1 MGTDRPSLLQ
11 LYATPK
17 MGVLAALGFCGGVPN
32 VLVTTAAVAWAVQSG
47 WSTASVGTLMAMASL
62 PYGIKFLWAPL
73 VDRVHIPFL
82 GSMGRRRSWMM
93 LSLVVLVIPLI
104 VVAVL
109 GLTLL
114 SDPGENALERGLWIT
129 AVVTVAVVSATYDIA
144 SDAYRADV
152 LSKEELGAGASS
164 FVSAYRLA
172 LVVAGAG
179 VLALSSRIGWTGAW
193 IAGAG
198 LIAVGVAG
206 TLLAKEPPR
215 VAQPNQSAFVAPLQS
230 FWQSWGAR
238 VLVLAAFVLLFRLPD
253 QVGNSYSLPFL
264 LKHMQFEALA
274 LGYVRQA
281 LGLAFTVVG
290 AIVGGWLVARVG
302 LMRCLWIFGVLQA
315 ATNGGYMALSMA
327 QDAGHLELLPDV
339 FGGGPVRVAWL
350 SSVLIVENLAGGMV
364 AAGFV
369 AFLMSLCDHRYTAA
383 QYSILSAVMAL
394 GGSLGIQ
401 LTASLPD
408 KIGWTW
414 FFAFTMA
421 LGIPGLLLIR
431 FVGAPPPL
439 ASLEPC
445 PKR

>member
-1 MGTDRPSLLQ
+1 MLLSL
-11 LYATPK
+11 
-17 MGVLAALGFCGGVPN
+17 MVLA
-32 VLVTTAAVAWAVQSG
+32 
-47 WSTASVGTLMAMASL
+47 
-62 PYGIKFLWAPL
+62 
-73 VDRVHIPFL
+73 
-82 GSMGRRRSWMM
+82 
-93 LSLVVLVIPLI
+93 IPLI
-104 VVAVL
+104 AVAIL
-109 GLTLL
+109 GLTFL
-114 SDPGENALERGLWIT
+114 SDPGEDALERGLWIT
-129 AVVTVAVVSATYDIA
+129 AVVSVAVVSATYDIA

-179 VLALSSRIGWTGAW
+179 VLALSAKIGWAGAW
-193 IAGAG
+193 IAGAA

-206 TLLAKEPPR
+206 TMIAKEPPQ
-215 VAQPNQSAFVAPLQS
+215 VVQPRQSAFVAPLEN
-230 FWQSWGAR
+230 FWKAWGAR
-238 VLVLAAFVLLFRLPD
+238 LLVLALFVSLFRLPD

-264 LKHMQFEALA
+264 LKHMQFEANA
-274 LGYVRQA
+274 LGYLRQA

-290 AIVGGWLVARVG
+290 AVLGGWLVARLG

-315 ATNGGYMALSMA
+315 ATNGGYMALSIA
-327 QDAGHLELLPDV
+327 QDAGQLEMLPDV

-350 SSVLIVENLAGGMV
+350 SAVLIVENLAGGMV

-383 QYSILSAVMAL
+383 QYSILSALMAL
-394 GGSLGIQ
+394 GGSMGIQ
-401 LTASLPD
+401 LSASLPD
-408 KIGWTW
+408 QIGWTW

-439 ASLEPC
+439 ASSEPC